1 MPDRNTLIGIILAG
15 ALTCAHAQ
23 WLNYPHPRTPHTR
36 DGKPNLSAPA
46 PRLNGKP
53 DLSGVWV
60 AQGDV
65 PESGVLDTGGGDFAL
80 SKYAF
85 NILADFKPEEAPMRP
100 EARAILQQREQGHGK
115 DSPSSHCLS
124 HGIPLINA
132 LLPFKMIQTRVE
144 IVMLIE
150 DNNPPRQIYLD
161 GRKLPRDPQPSWMGY
176 SSGSWRGD
184 TLVVGTIGFNDRIWL
199 DTAGHPQSEAMHLT
213 ERFHRRDF
221 GHMDLEMTLDDPKY
235 YTRPFTIKLGLMLI
249 PDSDVL
255 ESVCAENEKDRIHL
269 DRP

>member
-1 MPDRNTLIGIILAG
+1 MLNMRNQSTLIVILLAG
-15 ALTCAHAQ
+15 AIACARAQ
-23 WLNYPHPRTPHTR
+23 WLNYPDPRTPRTR
-36 DGKPNLSAPA
+36 DGKPNLSAPT

-65 PESGVLDTGGGDFAL
+65 PESGVFDTGGGDFAL

-85 NILADFKPEEAPMRP
+85 NVLADFKPDEAPMRP
-100 EARAILQQREQGHGK
+100 EARAILQQHEQGHGN

-124 HGIPLINA
+124 HGLTLTNA
-132 LLPFKMIQTRVE
+132 LLPRKMIQTPLE
-144 IVMLIE
+144 IVILIE

-184 TLVVGTIGFNDRIWL
+184 TWLSSQLALTIESGWIQL
-199 DTAGHPQSEAMHLT
+199 A
-213 ERFHRRDF
+213 
-221 GHMDLEMTLDDPKY
+221 TLKV
-235 YTRPFTIKLGLMLI
+235 T
-249 PDSDVL
+249 
-255 ESVCAENEKDRIHL
+255 
-269 DRP
+269 